1 MNVGDLV
8 TFTPEKWGGDP
19 LKPPLGVITHVG
31 GESTGPIAF
40 QMVTV
45 QFTRGGNPFSSS
57 IESFKVVN
65 ENR

>member
-1 MNVGDLV
+1 
-8 TFTPEKWGGDP
+8 GDP